1 MEQEMEKK
9 NIGMFSML
17 TYEDYEWDECV
28 SAWDSEHCDK
38 LETRKY
44 AANFNPKYFEVKDWV
59 YAHRKVIENLTLEQ
73 QEEMMIKDGVLTR
86 DDI

>member
-1 MEQEMEKK
+1 MEKK
-9 NIGMFSML
+9 NIGTFSMM

-28 SAWDSEHCDK
+28 SAWECRHDEE

-44 AANFNPKYFEVKDWV
+44 ATKFNPKLFEVKDWV
-59 YAHRKVIENLTLEQ
+59 YAHREEVRNLTLEQ

-86 DDI
+86 DEI